1 MGAENESELD
11 PMQSD
16 LQSDLQSEFFDRA
29 DDAPPEGRVQEPFL
43 NGLRKSR
50 KRVNVFL
57 RNGMRLEGVIGSFDQ
72 HVVQLTGSGATT
84 TIYKHMIATIL
95 PAVPRPRGEIGQSRD
110 PAKPKRTSLA
120 EGARRPFK
128 NPSSY

>member
-1 MGAENESELD
+1 MSADETTPVDESEPELLNRD
-11 PMQSD
+11 EAPA
-16 LQSDLQSEFFDRA
+16 EP
-29 DDAPPEGRVQEPFL
+29 DARVQEPFL

-72 HVVQLTGSGATT
+72 HVVQLTGGGVPT

-95 PAVPRPRGEIGQSRD
+95 PATPRPRGEAGNTRESKPRQSSSMPD
-110 PAKPKRTSLA
+110 
-120 EGARRPFK
+120 GNRRSFK
-128 NPSSY
+128 TPSH